1 MNLQHGLD
9 LTEEKLSPTP
19 FPLTLGYACDTTGM
33 GGGGRGGGK
42 GRNQVYGKKRERGKW
57 ELKKNT
63 KKNKYD
69 GSKKC
74 ISKLFDL

>member
-33 GGGGRGGGK
+33 GGGEGEREETRFMGRKGK
-42 GRNQVYGKKRERGKW
+42 GENGT
-57 ELKKNT
+57 LKKTQKRTNMM
-63 KKNKYD
+63 
-69 GSKKC
+69 